1 MRFLRYPQKHQTDI
15 SGSAWNN
22 KLVEQCVRGIL
33 EQNGGKKKKRKKL
46 SDLIIL
52 SWQGII

>member
-22 KLVEQCVRGIL
+22 KLVEQCVHGIL
-33 EQNGGKKKKRKKL
+33 EQNGGEKKKRKKL

>member
-22 KLVEQCVRGIL
+22 KLVEQCVHGIL
-33 EQNGGKKKKRKKL
+33 EQNGGGKKKRKKL